1 MDHFFG
7 RVGEQLVARVTGP
20 MKFRLVLQPAMAIFF
35 AVRGGLKDAR
45 EGQPA
50 YFWGLFTNPAERK
63 AALKDGWKSV
73 GKVFILAIVLDAIY
87 QFIALRWFYPG
98 EAVVVAII
106 LAIIPY
112 LLVRGPVNRIAR
124 RSHKVVKGRLAGG

>member
-1 MDHFFG
+1 MDHFFA

-50 YFWGLFTNPAERK
+50 YFWGLFADPAERK

-106 LAIIPY
+106 LAIVPY
-112 LLVRGPVNRIAR
+112 LLVRGPVNRVAR
-124 RSHKVVKGRLAGG
+124 RSREVVKGRLAGD